1 MDYYG
6 YAYFVERPRRIED
19 LMVPH
24 LIEKE
29 RPYRIVTSVQL
40 SAIDYE
46 NFITDMLTDR
56 QFLEDG
62 AALCSRGETWRCLL
76 IRQRGRKGGV
86 LAVPERDC
94 FVGWAALTD
103 GR

>member
-1 MDYYG
+1 MELHG

-40 SAIDYE
+40 TAIDYE
-46 NFITDMLTDR
+46 NFITDMLDDR
-56 QFLEDG
+56 QAEDG
-62 AALCSRGETWRCLL
+62 IPAGRARSGNACSSAAE
-76 IRQRGRKGGV
+76 GR
-86 LAVPERDC
+86 ATES
-94 FVGWAALTD
+94 
-103 GR
+103 